1 MNINELLKHV
11 VEQKASDLHLTV
23 GVPPTIRLKGR
34 LVRLEGPPLKP
45 TDTEEL
51 TRQVLSEDK
60 YELFKQRG
68 EMDVSY
74 SAYGVGRFRTSIYQQ
89 RGTIGMVVRVI
100 STEVPH
106 LSKLGLPEIISKL
119 SLSPQGIILVPGP
132 TASGKSTT
140 LAAMVNHISDNKP
153 CHILTLEDPIEYL
166 FTHSKGLINQ
176 REIGSD
182 SESFPSALRSA
193 LRQDPDV
200 IMIGEMEDTETIST
214 AITAAETEHLV
225 MGAMY
230 AADAPQAVERL
241 IEMFPDHLQA
251 HVRMQL
257 AENLVAVIVQRL
269 LPRKDGNGMVAAV
282 EFLVV
287 TPSIKSLIRNKSI
300 QQLYSV
306 MRSGAKPGMQT
317 IDNHIMSLYEK
328 NLIEAREA
336 LENATDRPTMAR
348 FLSRANHGLEDEEG
362 EKEEEDI
369 Y

>member
-1 MNINELLKHV
+1 MNINELLKQV

-23 GVPPTIRLKGR
+23 GVPPTIRLKGK
-34 LVRLEGPPLKP
+34 LVRLAGAPLKP
-45 TDTEEL
+45 EDTEAL
-51 TRQVLSEDK
+51 TRQVLNEEK
-60 YELFKQRG
+60 YELFKKKG
-68 EMDVSY
+68 ELDVSY
-74 SAYGVGRFRTSIYQQ
+74 SAYGVGRFRTSVYHQ
-89 RGTIGMVVRVI
+89 RGTIGLVVRVI
-100 STEVPH
+100 STEVPD
-106 LSKLGLPEIISKL
+106 LSILGLPDIIAKL
-119 SLSPQGIILVPGP
+119 ALSTQGIILVAGP

-140 LAAMVNHISDNKP
+140 LAAMVNHINNQRA
-153 CHILTLEDPIEYL
+153 CHILTLEDPIECL
-166 FTHSKGLINQ
+166 FSHKAGLINQ

-182 SESFPSALRSA
+182 SESFASALRSA

-200 IMIGEMEDTETIST
+200 IMIGELEDMETVAT

-241 IEMFPDHLQA
+241 IEMFPDHMQN
-251 HVRMQL
+251 HVRLQL

-269 LPRKDGNGMVAAV
+269 LPRKDGQGMVAAV
-282 EFLVV
+282 EYLVV

-317 IDNHIMSLYEK
+317 IDNHIMGLYDK
-328 NLIEAREA
+328 DLIDAREA

-348 FLSRANHGLEDEEG
+348 FLSRAGLGQEDSEG
-362 EKEEEDI
+362 DI
-369 Y
+369 F

>member
-23 GVPPTIRLKGR
+23 GVPPTIRLKGQ
-34 LVRLEGPPLKP
+34 LVRLEGAPLKP
-45 TDTEEL
+45 EDTEEL
-51 TRQVLSEDK
+51 TRQVLSEEK
-60 YELFKQRG
+60 FALLKEKGELDG
-68 EMDVSY
+68 SY
-74 SAYGVGRFRTSIYQQ
+74 SAFGVGRFRTSIYHQ
-89 RGTIGMVVRVI
+89 RGTIGLVVRVI
-100 STEVPH
+100 NTEVPN
-106 LSKLGLPEIISKL
+106 LSSLGLPDIISKL
-119 SLSPQGIILVPGP
+119 SLSPQGIILVAGA

-140 LAAMVNHISDNKP
+140 LAAMVNHINNNRA
-153 CHILTLEDPIEYL
+153 CHILTIEDPIECL
-166 FTHSKGLINQ
+166 FSHNTGLINQ

-182 SESFPSALRSA
+182 SESFANALRSA

-200 IMIGEMEDTETIST
+200 IMVGELQDMDTVST
-214 AITAAETEHLV
+214 AITASETEHLV

-241 IEMFPDHLQA
+241 IEMFPDHMQN
-251 HVRMQL
+251 HVRIQL

-269 LPRKDGNGMVAAV
+269 LPRKDGQGMVAAV
-282 EFLVV
+282 EYLVV
-287 TPSIKSLIRNKSI
+287 TPSIKSLIRNKSV

-317 IDNHIMSLYEK
+317 IDNHIMGLYDK
-328 NLIEAREA
+328 DLIDARQA

-348 FLSRANHGLEDEEG
+348 FLSRAGMGLED
-362 EKEEEDI
+362 KEENDI